1 MGSASNSDVEFWA
14 SGSARVDLWVPKAK
28 LEKKK
33 IAMMI
38 KHIFIIKMRKKSSQ
52 DFPCQFHS

>member
-28 LEKKK
+28 LEKKNSHDDK
-33 IAMMI
+33 AYI
-38 KHIFIIKMRKKSSQ
+38 IIKMRKKK
-52 DFPCQFHS
+52 